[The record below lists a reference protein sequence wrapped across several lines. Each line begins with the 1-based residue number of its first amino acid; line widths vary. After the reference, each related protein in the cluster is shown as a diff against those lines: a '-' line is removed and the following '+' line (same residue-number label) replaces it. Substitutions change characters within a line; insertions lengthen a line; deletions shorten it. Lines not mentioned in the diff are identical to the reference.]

1 MDIRT
6 LLVDAPYLFK
16 RSLFGAK
23 DTYTPE
29 FGHIGGLYGFL
40 TKIRSL
46 IKQHQLNKIVL
57 CWDGQNSGKARFL
70 LDGNYKANRESK
82 EWYNKIEFS
91 NAQIAR
97 EEKNKESIFNQL
109 HAIQTYAEEL
119 YFRQIEVDLI
129 EADDLIAQYCMDKHN
144 EEDIFIYT
152 NDRDIAQMLDL
163 NVTIIFGNIETP
175 ITKSNF
181 IMHFNYHHSNVLTIK
196 ILTGDASDNIK
207 GIRGLG
213 EKGLIKKF
221 PELTY
226 KHMTVNEICNRGI
239 QINKERVEN
248 KKTPLKVFELIK
260 ESREKLITNHKLI
273 NLHEPFLDKKAIKAL
288 ETLDLPLD
296 DDDRGSA
303 NLWYLMKRDGYMS
316 VYGYDFVSYLEPF
329 YPVIMKEKDTLKK
342 YLAKY
347 N

>member
-1 MDIRT
+1 MDVRT

-23 DTYTPE
+23 DLYTPE
-29 FGHIGGLYGFL
+29 FGKISGLYGFI
-40 TKIRSL
+40 TKVRSL
-46 IKQHQLNKIVL
+46 IKQHQINKVVL
-57 CWDGQNSGKARFL
+57 TWDGQNSGRARHII
-70 LDGNYKANRESK
+70 DSGYKANRESK
-82 EWYNKIEFS
+82 DWYNKIELS
-91 NAQIAR
+91 DAQIAR
-97 EEKNKESIFNQL
+97 EENNKESVLKQIVT
-109 HAIQTYAEEL
+109 IQEYAEEL
-119 YFRQIEVDLI
+119 YFRQIEVDQI

-144 EEDIFIYT
+144 EEDIFIFT

-163 NVTIIFGNIETP
+163 NVTIIFGNIDTP

-181 IMHFNYHHSNVLTIK
+181 IMNFDYHYSNVLTIK
-196 ILTGDASDNIK
+196 TLTGDVSDNIK
-207 GIRGLG
+207 GIKGLG

-248 KKTPLKVFELIK
+248 KKKPLKVFEEIM
-260 ESREKLITNHKLI
+260 ESREKLISNHKII
-273 NLHEPFLDKKAIKAL
+273 NLHEPFLNKESFNAL

-296 DDDRGSA
+296 DTNRGSA
-303 NLWYLMKRDGYMS
+303 NLWNLMKRDGYMS
-316 VYGYDFVSYLEPF
+316 VYGYDFVSYIEPF
-329 YPVIMKEKDTLKK
+329 YPVIMKEKDILKK

>member
-16 RSLFGAK
+16 RSLYGAK
-23 DTYTPE
+23 DLYTPE
-29 FGHIGGLYGFL
+29 FGNISGLYGFL

-46 IKQHQLNKIVL
+46 IKQHQLNRIVL
-57 CWDGQNSGKARFL
+57 CWDGQNSGKGRFL
-70 LDGNYKANRESK
+70 LDGEYKANRESK
-82 EWYNKIEFS
+82 DWYNKIELS
-91 NAQIAR
+91 DAQILR
-97 EEKNKESIFNQL
+97 EENNKESILNQIL
-109 HAIQTYAEEL
+109 AIQTYAEEL

-181 IMHFNYHHSNVLTIK
+181 IMNFNYHYSNVLTIK
-196 ILTGDASDNIK
+196 ILTGDVSDNIK
-207 GIRGLG
+207 GIKGLG
-213 EKGLIKKF
+213 ERGLIKKF

-226 KHMTVNEICNRGI
+226 KHVSVNEICNRGI
-239 QINKERVEN
+239 QINKERIEN
-248 KKTPLKVFELIK
+248 KKKPLKVFELIK
-260 ESREKLITNHKLI
+260 ESREKLIINHKII
-273 NLHEPFLDKKAIKAL
+273 NLHEPFLNSKAIKAL

-296 DDDRGSA
+296 DDNRGSA
-303 NLWYLMKRDGYMS
+303 NLWNLMKRDGYMS
-316 VYGYDFVSYLEPF
+316 VYGYDFVSYVEPF

-342 YLAKY
+342 YLA
-347 N
+347 NFN